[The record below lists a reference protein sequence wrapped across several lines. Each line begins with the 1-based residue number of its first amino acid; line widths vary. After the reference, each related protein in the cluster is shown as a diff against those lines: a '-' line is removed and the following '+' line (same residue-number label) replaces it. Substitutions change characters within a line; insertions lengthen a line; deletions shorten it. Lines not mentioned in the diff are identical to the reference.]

1 MCGRYRRTTA
11 EEELARRYHIP
22 IPPQR
27 DLPIS
32 WNIAPSEDVLAV
44 RYNSGTK
51 QRSLD
56 ALRWGLIPYWAKD
69 PKIAYKTINARVE
82 TVDTAPSY
90 REAFK
95 KRRCLIPVDSFYEWK
110 RVVGGKIPY
119 AIGMKDDAP
128 FVFAGLWEGWKDPAT
143 DEWVRTCTIITGEP
157 NELVAQIHT
166 RMPVILPE
174 EDHAK
179 WLGETED
186 GDLKALLKPF
196 PADQMRIWRISPRV
210 NSPENNDPDIITPMK
225 ISDFGQ
231 LFPTP
236 HRRPD

>member
-1 MCGRYRRTTA
+1 
-11 EEELARRYHIP
+11 
-22 IPPQR
+22 
-27 DLPIS
+27 
-32 WNIAPSEDVLAV
+32 
-44 RYNSGTK
+44 
-51 QRSLD
+51 LD

-69 PKIAYKTINARVE
+69 PRIAYKTINARVE
-82 TVDTAPSY
+82 TVDTARSY
-90 REAFK
+90 RQAFK
-95 KRRCLIPVDSFYEWK
+95 KRRCLIPADTFYEWK
-110 RVVGGKIPY
+110 KVVGGKIPY

-143 DEWVRTCTIITGEP
+143 DEWLRTCAIITGEP

-174 EDHAK
+174 EDHSK
-179 WLGETED
+179 WLGETEA

-196 PADQMRIWRISPRV
+196 PANQMRIWAISPRV
-210 NSPENNDPDIITPMK
+210 NSPENNDPDILTP
-225 ISDFGQ
+225 IDIWDSAQ

>member
-1 MCGRYRRTTA
+1 
-11 EEELARRYHIP
+11 
-22 IPPQR
+22 
-27 DLPIS
+27 
-32 WNIAPSEDVLAV
+32 
-44 RYNSGTK
+44 
-51 QRSLD
+51 
-56 ALRWGLIPYWAKD
+56 LIPYWAKD

-95 KRRCLIPVDSFYEWK
+95 RRRCLIPADSFYEWK

-143 DEWVRTCTIITGEP
+143 DEWLRTCTIITGEP

-179 WLGETED
+179 WLGETEA
-186 GDLKALLKPF
+186 GDLKELLKPF
-196 PADQMRIWRISPRV
+196 PANQMRIWAISQRV
-210 NSPENNDPDIITPMK
+210 NSSRNNDPDIVTPIN
-225 ISDFGQ
+225 ISDFGH
-231 LFPTP
+231 LFPTLA
-236 HRRPD
+236 RRLPSYQARIPGEMTYSRSQLVLVLRAWGARMSCNPR

>member
-1 MCGRYRRTTA
+1 KRNWLGATTFQ
-11 EEELARRYHIP
+11 YHHSQICLSVGTLLRAKMSSLLT
-22 IPPQR
+22 I
-27 DLPIS
+27 
-32 WNIAPSEDVLAV
+32 
-44 RYNSGTK
+44 RYNHETK

-110 RVVGGKIPY
+110 KVVGGKIPY

-143 DEWVRTCTIITGEP
+143 DEWVRNCTIITGEP

-174 EDHAK
+174 EVHAK
-179 WLGETED
+179 WLGETEG
-186 GDLKALLKPF
+186 GDLKSLLKPF
-196 PADQMRIWRISPRV
+196 PANQMRIWAISPRV
-210 NSPENNDPDIITPMK
+210 NSPRNNDPDIVTPIN